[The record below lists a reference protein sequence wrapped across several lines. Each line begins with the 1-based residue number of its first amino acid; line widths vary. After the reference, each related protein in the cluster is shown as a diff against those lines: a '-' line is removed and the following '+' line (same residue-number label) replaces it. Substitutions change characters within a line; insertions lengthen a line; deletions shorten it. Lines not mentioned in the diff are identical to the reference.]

1 MAQKNSA
8 FDGMTLDQVCE
19 DRQQIEAHKV
29 FLASSSPF
37 FMELLKRIKH
47 PHPLIYMSGLKSEDL
62 LAMID
67 FLYRGEA
74 NICKENLE
82 SFFALAEELRM
93 KGFLTGGGEAE
104 QEQIK
109 KTPKSK

>member
-8 FDGMTLDQVCE
+8 FDGMTLVCE
-19 DRQQIEAHKV
+19 GGQQIEAHKV

-82 SFFALAEELRM
+82 SILASQDALEVMLV
-93 KGFLTGGGEAE
+93 
-104 QEQIK
+104 
-109 KTPKSK
+109 